1 MHIQGCEPNHKEI
14 NMIDSTNNISKSST
28 HTNERVRDSRAY
40 EKTDAPNNASPVPS
54 QSTPVDTVELT
65 PESQEM
71 LRLMDTA
78 KEQPALDQ
86 EKIER
91 IKQAIADGN
100 YPLDSQ
106 KTARNMLGLER
117 LLASAK

>member
-14 NMIDSTNNISKSST
+14 NMIDSTDNISKAGSYA
-28 HTNERVRDSRAY
+28 NGRVQHSRAH
-40 EKTDAPNNASPVPS
+40 EKTDAPKSGSPS
-54 QSTPVDTVELT
+54 SSHSTPADTVELT

-91 IKQAIADGN
+91 IKQAIADGK

-106 KTARNMLGLER
+106 KTASNMLGLER
-117 LLASAK
+117 LLSSVK

>member
-1 MHIQGCEPNHKEI
+1 
-14 NMIDSTNNISKSST
+14 MIDSTNNISKAGPYA
-28 HTNERVRDSRAY
+28 NERVRDSRAH
-40 EKTDAPNNASPVPS
+40 EKAQASDDGSPASS

-65 PESQEM
+65 SESQEM

-91 IKQAIADGN
+91 IKQAIADGK

-106 KTARNMLGLER
+106 KTASNMLGLER
-117 LLASAK
+117 LLSSAK

>member
-1 MHIQGCEPNHKEI
+1 
-14 NMIDSTNNISKSST
+14 MIDSTDNISKAGSYA
-28 HTNERVRDSRAY
+28 NGRVQHSRAH
-40 EKTDAPNNASPVPS
+40 EKTDAPKSGSPS
-54 QSTPVDTVELT
+54 SSHSTPADTVELT

-91 IKQAIADGN
+91 IKQAIADGK

-106 KTARNMLGLER
+106 KTASNMLGLER
-117 LLASAK
+117 LLSSVK